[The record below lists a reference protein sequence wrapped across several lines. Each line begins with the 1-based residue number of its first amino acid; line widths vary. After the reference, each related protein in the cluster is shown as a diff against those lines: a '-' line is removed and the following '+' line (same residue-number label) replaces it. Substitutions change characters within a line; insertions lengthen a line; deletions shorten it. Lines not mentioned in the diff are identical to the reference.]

1 MLDSLMAGN
10 PVGTPSRRGQ
20 NGGME
25 PDRVAEAVVAQTV
38 DRVLLAADLVPAGRV
53 VSYGDIAELVG
64 TSARRVG
71 RIMAE
76 HGHDVCWW
84 RVVNAS
90 GDLPAGL
97 RASARRQ
104 WEAEG
109 TPVKA
114 SGAGCRIGA
123 CRADPMAWAAAY
135 CRESRDPT
143 SP

>member
-1 MLDSLMAGN
+1 MAGTCGS
-10 PVGTPSRRGQ
+10 VPSSRGQ
-20 NGGME
+20 NGGMS
-25 PDRVAEAVVAQTV
+25 PDRVAETVATETV
-38 DRVLLAADLVPAGRV
+38 DRVLLAADLVPPGKV

-97 RASARRQ
+97 RGSARRQ

-109 TPVKA
+109 TPVKG

-123 CRADPMAWAAAY
+123 CRADPTAWAAAY
-135 CRESRDPT
+135 RRESAGPT